1 MGIYGVGRWREILDA
16 GSFQAGRRRKCFR
29 LVEMVEQCINPVT
42 LAIDLKDKWRNLQR
56 QEERAALT
64 LGVDTTPK
72 VPRKRKRSVLEQQDN
87 SANSR
92 LFSDDDVEDSAQD
105 EDLVR
110 KKKHKV
116 SED

>member
-1 MGIYGVGRWREILDA
+1 ML
-16 GSFQAGRRRKCFR
+16 
-29 LVEMVEQCINPVT
+29 T
-42 LAIDLKDKWRNLQR
+42 LAAIDLKDKWRNLQR

-92 LFSDDDVEDSAQD
+92 LFSDEDAEDSAQD
-105 EDLVR
+105 DADLVR
-110 KKKHKV
+110 NKKKHKA
-116 SED
+116 SDE

>member
-1 MGIYGVGRWREILDA
+1 MDA
-16 GSFQAGRRRKCFR
+16 VLTRCK
-29 LVEMVEQCINPVT
+29 
-42 LAIDLKDKWRNLQR
+42 AIDLKDKWRNLQR

-87 SANSR
+87 SVNSR
-92 LFSDDDVEDSAQD
+92 LFSDDDIEDSQD
-105 EDLVR
+105 GDLVR
-110 KKKHKV
+110 KKHKV